1 MGNFLAIPILLIA
14 VILQATVVPQVRL
27 LGGGP
32 DLIFLATLAWSIN
45 ARLEEGVV
53 WSFIGGIFQD
63 LLSAAPTGTSV
74 FGMLIV
80 VFGVS
85 GIGSQVYRIGFLLLG
100 GSVLVGTIVK
110 QLSMYFV
117 LTLAGFSIDWLV
129 TLGYVLL
136 PTLIYNLALI
146 WPVYWILRGI
156 QRRFSSNRSFSM
168 R

>member
-1 MGNFLAIPILLIA
+1 MGNFLAIPILLVA
-14 VILQATVVPQVRL
+14 VILQATVVPQIRL

-32 DLIFLATLAWSIN
+32 DLVFLTILAWSIN
-45 ARLEEGVV
+45 ARLEESVV
-53 WSFIGGIFQD
+53 WTFTGGILQD

-85 GIGSQVYRIGFLLLG
+85 GIGSQVYRIGFLLLA
-100 GSVLVGTIVK
+100 GSVFVGTLIK
-110 QLSMYFV
+110 QMSAYFV

-129 TLGYVLL
+129 TLGYVLV
-136 PTLIYNLALI
+136 PTLIYNLVLI
-146 WPVYWILRGI
+146 WPVYWVLRGI
-156 QRRFSSNRSFSM
+156 QRRFTSSRSMSA